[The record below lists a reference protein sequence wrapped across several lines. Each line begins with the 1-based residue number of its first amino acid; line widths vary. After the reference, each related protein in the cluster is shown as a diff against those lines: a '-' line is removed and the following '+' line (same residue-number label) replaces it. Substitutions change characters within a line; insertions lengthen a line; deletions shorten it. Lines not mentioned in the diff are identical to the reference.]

1 MRLTNIGSIQM
12 GYTQRSRIGRVQSG
26 GIPALQLG
34 DLSGAES
41 VRSEALARYPLADI
55 APRYLVRSG
64 DVLFRSRGER
74 NLAVALGRD
83 FGEPAVALSP
93 IIVIRPRVGLMAPD
107 YLAWAINQPPAQR
120 YFDRTARGTRLR
132 MVPKSSLD
140 GLEIDVPDL
149 ETQHRIVAIDCLAE
163 RERALSVLAA
173 EKRRELISLVLVDRA
188 RGSGHSTGAGGRK
201 KRKA

>member
-1 MRLTNIGSIQM
+1 M
-12 GYTQRSRIGRVQSG
+12 GYTQRERLDRASAG
-26 GIPALQLG
+26 GVPALQLG
-34 DLSGAES
+34 DLSAAAAPNS
-41 VRSEALARYPLADI
+41 ANLPRYPLDGNTD
-55 APRYLVRSG
+55 RYLVCAG

-74 NLAVALGRD
+74 NIALALDEA
-83 FGEPAVALSP
+83 FGEPAVAISP
-93 IIVIRPRVGLMAPD
+93 IVVIRPRLDVIWPD

-140 GLEIDVPDL
+140 ELEIDVPDL
-149 ETQHRIVAIDCLAE
+149 ETQHRIVAIERLAE

-188 RGSGHSTGAGGRK
+188 RESGHSTGAGGK